1 MLERNER
8 ERLKSDLMLPWV
20 MVGLIFAALA
30 GNVIVCHVLGD
41 QWQQHLPEQQREWIR
56 SLFYAVAIIT
66 FPLTNLIR
74 HIMVRLNQTMPGDKL
89 PKYRYLTT
97 IIVSMVLMESVGML
111 GFTIFLLGDD
121 FNSLYIFTGLAV
133 LGLFLYR
140 PKPDEYLTI
149 VDALADK

>member
-1 MLERNER
+1 MLKRNER
-8 ERLKSDLMLPWV
+8 ERLKADLMLPWAV
-20 MVGLIFAALA
+20 VGLIFAALA
-30 GNVIVCHVLGD
+30 GNVIISHLMGD

-56 SLFYAVAIIT
+56 SIFYAVAIIT

-89 PKYRYLTT
+89 PKHRYLTT

-111 GFTIFLLGDD
+111 GFTIFLLGDG

-149 VDALADK
+149 VEALADK